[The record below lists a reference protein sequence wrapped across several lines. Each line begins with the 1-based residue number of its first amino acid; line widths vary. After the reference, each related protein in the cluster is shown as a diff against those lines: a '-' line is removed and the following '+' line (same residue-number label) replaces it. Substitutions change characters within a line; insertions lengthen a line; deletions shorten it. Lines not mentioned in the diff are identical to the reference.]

1 MISYIKIESDILNLP
16 VGSAEKIVLAA
27 GRLPKGCRMSNAQLA
42 RICGV
47 SERSI
52 SRIVSDLSCG
62 GLIEIREAGRNRV
75 IETTDFQE
83 KLQIDKLAHRQI
95 GYSQSGFEHRQSVVQ
110 HRQIGEDHRQIVHHN
125 LKSKR
130 NKKEKA
136 ASRTKEPSGGALCSS
151 PSEEKTSGHG
161 GREKT
166 GSDIG
171 DFTMKEFREYIA
183 DRLGMKPGGENYASR
198 AYELR
203 IAIFT
208 AGSRENAEFLEWVR
222 KRRASTHGSDCR

>member
-1 MISYIKIESDILNLP
+1 MIDYIKIDSDILNLP
-16 VGSAEKIVLAA
+16 LTGAEKLVLAA

-42 RICGV
+42 GICGV
-47 SERSI
+47 SLRTLI
-52 SRIVSDLSCG
+52 RIVMELKNS
-62 GLIEIREAGRNRV
+62 GLIRVHKSGSNRTIFTADNRLAGYDRLTQRQNDTCQDGV
-75 IETTDFQE
+75 KSCQNVTKGCQAVTE
-83 KLQIDKLAHRQI
+83 KCQIDT
-95 GYSQSGFEHRQSVVQ
+95 
-110 HRQIGEDHRQIVHHN
+110 HN
-125 LKSKR
+125 LKNKR

-166 GSDIG
+166 RGDIG

-222 KRRASTHGSDCR
+222 KRREGLIE